1 MKQGEHQLFSKFLND
16 FEFTLAQ
23 ARGLNWDGNIKIIF
37 LYAGLNPN
45 LIKALYSKE
54 LTEEDYALFIKQVQ
68 QTASRVEANESYI
81 QRRGSKTTS
90 TLFNGQSENFN
101 RPSHEAFAASGIS
114 SGENIPKLDSDG
126 DVVMSGI
133 NGINMETL
141 TAIVNAVKTDSGKGR
156 AGNS

>member
-1 MKQGEHQLFSKFLND
+1 
-16 FEFTLAQ
+16 
-23 ARGLNWDGNIKIIF
+23 
-37 LYAGLNPN
+37 
-45 LIKALYSKE
+45 
-54 LTEEDYALFIKQVQ
+54 
-68 QTASRVEANESYI
+68 NESYI

-114 SGENIPKLDSDG
+114 SGENRPKLDSDG

-156 AGNS
+156 AGNSKPPAPWRSHEEFNALRASGKCTRCSEKGHYFKKCPRFTWARRPTNINATSSKIARPSNPDNEEFGFESGGDSGKE